1 MLPSPASADS
11 TTSVAP
17 AVSTTF
23 TATAGVALTVIVV
36 SETVVISSGAVSAIT
51 EKKNFSTVSLQQRRP
66 QNPCH
71 GRSYSH
77 HRNPRSHFPLAR
89 QSASATERAERHAN
103 PVSQRDGRRTL
114 AAGNRTQTMTGHVH

>member
-51 EKKNFSTVSLQQRRP
+51 EKKIL
-66 QNPCH
+66 
-71 GRSYSH
+71 YS
-77 HRNPRSHFPLAR
+77 
-89 QSASATERAERHAN
+89 
-103 PVSQRDGRRTL
+103 
-114 AAGNRTQTMTGHVH
+114 